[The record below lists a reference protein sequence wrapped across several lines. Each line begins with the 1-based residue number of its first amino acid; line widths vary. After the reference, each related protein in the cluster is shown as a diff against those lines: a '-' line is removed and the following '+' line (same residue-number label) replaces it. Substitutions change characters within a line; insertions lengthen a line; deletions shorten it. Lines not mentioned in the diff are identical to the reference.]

1 MSMKSLLNS
10 QVSYNRAGLTC
21 CIQETGSKRP
31 RFTSRNRSSIWAVV
45 LIVKLLNAQPPEFDV
60 ASVKPNK
67 ATAGERATSRENID
81 VTAGKSCNAER
92 ESDFLYQVGFRCQG
106 ISDLRAQLARDGE
119 IRYRRQ
125 DRHSR

>member
-10 QVSYNRAGLTC
+10 QVSYNRDGLTC
-21 CIQETGSKRP
+21 CMQETGSKRP
-31 RFTSRNRSSIWAVV
+31 RFASRNRSSVWAIV

-81 VTAGKSCNAER
+81 VTPGSLTMRNANLISCIKWAFDVR
-92 ESDFLYQVGFRCQG
+92 EYQ
-106 ISDLRAQLARDGE
+106 ISGP
-119 IRYRRQ
+119 
-125 DRHSR
+125 